1 MDHHTFPYFYVYL
14 PILQVLKFKGKIVIC
29 GNNARVYRKNSC
41 FIGNCKIQNNKYRGI
56 DRTREMVRMRDNQ
69 TCQECKKVWI
79 EGNRK
84 YDVHH
89 LNGLCGKRS
98 RKYDKVSEMDG
109 LITLCHK
116 CHYNRF
122 DHSMKSYK
130 QV

>member
-1 MDHHTFPYFYVYL
+1 MDVCSQCL
-14 PILQVLKFKGKIVIC
+14 IKPIWSLY
-29 GNNARVYRKNSC
+29 GNATAKLC
-41 FIGNCKIQNNKYRGI
+41 LDCKIQNNKYRGI